1 MTKPTTTL
9 VTKAKLS
16 DVVKTEATVDMN
28 SIVAFFISKYENTLF
43 DTKKQLSDKINELNS
58 YLNKEF
64 VALIEKEVKIDSY
77 KVTVKAL
84 GLTTTAE
91 LQINTP
97 ELERRKRVFIRVTQA
112 EKSQDCNFNLQ
123 KSVVISDDLHK
134 AYMDKVTE
142 INTLRT
148 SLHETLDKLSN
159 INRKERELRG
169 ALAEKTLRDAGVG
182 ELFED
187 ETLLNLVQTPSLS
200 MKVVS

>member
-9 VTKAKLS
+9 VTKTKLS
-16 DVVKTEATVDMN
+16 DVVKTEAAVDMN